1 LDADLDT
8 LATALYVTIDDVL
21 KAHPE
26 RVPPRPASGFA
37 PVITDAEL
45 VTLAVMQA
53 LLQMPKERRFL
64 RYARKHL
71 LEMFP
76 ALPGQSSYNRRLR
89 ALATTMAW
97 LVAMLAEQV
106 SIATDQVWIVDSTPV
121 ECGRS
126 RETAKRSD
134 LAGYAQYGYCAS
146 HSRYFWGLRLH
157 LIATVHGLPIAWALT
172 GAKADE
178 RDVLD
183 AMLDAM
189 LDRIPPDLAARIR
202 SSLTRQTLMADM
214 GYYGKIFESDLSGVG
229 IDLIRP
235 TRKQDKTPRPGQEF
249 LKPLRQIVE
258 SIFDTLKD
266 QLDLERHAA
275 RTAAGVCARIA
286 QRLLAL
292 TAAIWH
298 NDRIG
303 APVLRSLTAYDH

>member
-1 LDADLDT
+1 VDADLDT
-8 LATALYVTIDDVL
+8 LATALYVATDDVL

-26 RVPPRPASGFA
+26 RVSPRPATGFQ

-45 VTLAVMQA
+45 ITLAVVQA
-53 LLQMPKERRFL
+53 LLQMPKQRRFL
-64 RYARKHL
+64 RFARKHL
-71 LEMFP
+71 LAMFP
-76 ALPGQSSYNRRLR
+76 TLPSQSTYNRRLR

-97 LVAMLAEQV
+97 LVGVLAGQISV
-106 SIATDQVWIVDSTPV
+106 VTDQVWIVDSTPV

-134 LAGYAQYGYCAS
+134 LAGYAEYGYCAS
-146 HSRYFWGLRLH
+146 HSRFFWGLRLH
-157 LIATVHGLPIAWALT
+157 LIATVHDIPIGWAVT

-178 RDVLD
+178 REVLD
-183 AMLDAM
+183 TM
-189 LDRIPPDLAARIR
+189 LDRLVPDLAAGIR
-202 SSLTRQTLMADM
+202 ASLQRQTLMADK
-214 GYYGKIFESDLSGVG
+214 GYYGRLLESDLAGAG

-235 TRKQDKTPRPGQEF
+235 ARGNEPPRPGRRF
-249 LKPLRQIVE
+249 LKPLRQAIE

-275 RTAAGVCARIA
+275 RTAAGVSARIT
-286 QRLLAL
+286 QRILAL

-298 NDRIG
+298 NDNIG

>member
-1 LDADLDT
+1 MDADLDT
-8 LATALYVTIDDVL
+8 LATALYVTVDDLL

-26 RVPPRPASGFA
+26 RVPVRPRSGFQ
-37 PVITDAEL
+37 PGISDAEL

-64 RYARKHL
+64 RYARRHL
-71 LEMFP
+71 LSMFP
-76 ALPGQSSYNRRLR
+76 GLPGQTSYNRRLR
-89 ALATTMAW
+89 ALADTMAW
-97 LVAMLAEQV
+97 LVGMLACQV
-106 SIATDQVWIVDSTPV
+106 SVVTDQVWIADSTPV

-126 RETAKRSD
+126 RDTAKRSD
-134 LAGYAQYGYCAS
+134 LAGYAEYGYCAS
-146 HSRYFWGLRLH
+146 HSRFFWGLRLH
-157 LIATVHGLPIAWALT
+157 LIATVHGIPIAWALT

-178 RDVLD
+178 RQVLD
-183 AMLDAM
+183 TMLE
-189 LDRIPPDLAARIR
+189 RIPPDLAARITA
-202 SSLTRQTLMADM
+202 SLQRQALMADK
-214 GYYGKIFESDLSGVG
+214 GYYGTAFESDLTDIG

-235 TRKQDKTPRPGQEF
+235 TRKNDKTPRPGRQF

-275 RTAAGVCARIA
+275 RTTAGVCARVA

-303 APVLRSLTAYDH
+303 APVLRSMTAYDH

>member
-1 LDADLDT
+1 MDADLDT
-8 LATALYVTIDDVL
+8 LATALYVSADDLL

-26 RVPPRPASGFA
+26 RVPPRPATGFQ
-37 PVITDAEL
+37 PRITDAEL
-45 VTLAVMQA
+45 VTLAVIQA
-53 LLQMPKERRFL
+53 LLQIPKERRFL
-64 RYARKHL
+64 RYARRHMI
-71 LEMFP
+71 EMFP
-76 ALPGQSSYNRRLR
+76 DLPGQSTYNRRLR
-89 ALATTMAW
+89 SLAATMAW
-97 LVAMLAEQV
+97 MVTMLAGQV
-106 SIATDQVWIVDSTPV
+106 SVATDHVWIVDSTPV

-146 HSRYFWGLRLH
+146 HSRFFWGLRLH

-178 RDVLD
+178 REVLD
-183 AMLDAM
+183 AMLD
-189 LDRIPPDLAARIR
+189 RVPPDLAARIR
-202 SSLTRQTLMADM
+202 GSMRRQTLMADK
-214 GYYGKIFESDLSGVG
+214 GYYGKAFESDLTQLG

-235 TRKQDKTPRPGQEF
+235 TRKSDTSTRPGQQF

-266 QLDLERHAA
+266 QLDLERHTA
-275 RTAAGVCARIA
+275 RTAEGVCARIA

-292 TAAIWH
+292 TTAIWH